1 MGQSLFF
8 ARGLPLVAALVLVSQ
23 VVSAAPV
30 KRGKGKAKHPA
41 PATTDTSAAAEASDK
56 AAAKPEE
63 PPPPQPDESTL
74 AKPEPAPEPSKSAG
88 DAASASATAT
98 ANTVLAAEAPPPTDG
113 DQDLLG
119 RREAAR
125 LAARRTEVGVS
136 VSIDIGN
143 RRFKYSDPIGE
154 ALRPYKLAAAPMASF
169 GLEAYPL
176 AATDVPVLRDLG
188 FRGRFSRAFGLD
200 STTPEGDKIDTS
212 WTRFGGDVRERLLIP
227 GRHPL
232 ELGAFFGA
240 DASYFV
246 MSSPSPVMALLPS
259 ARTISLRFGL
269 DGRVLIAG
277 RCSAELGVAYLAVTS
292 PGEIYEHFRDPHV
305 AGVDGDLGFT
315 VALIPGLEA
324 RLVGRYTRYF
334 ATFHPQ
340 VGDPYVAGGALDE
353 QLQVG
358 LGVRYAH

>member
-23 VVSAAPV
+23 VVSAAPA

-88 DAASASATAT
+88 D
-98 ANTVLAAEAPPPTDG
+98 
-113 DQDLLG
+113 
-119 RREAAR
+119 AAR

-212 WTRFGGDVRERLLIP
+212 LTRFGGD
-227 GRHPL
+227 
-232 ELGAFFGA
+232 
-240 DASYFV
+240 
-246 MSSPSPVMALLPS
+246 
-259 ARTISLRFGL
+259 LR
-269 DGRVLIAG
+269 
-277 RCSAELGVAYLAVTS
+277 
-292 PGEIYEHFRDPHV
+292 
-305 AGVDGDLGFT
+305 
-315 VALIPGLEA
+315 
-324 RLVGRYTRYF
+324 
-334 ATFHPQ
+334 
-340 VGDPYVAGGALDE
+340 
-353 QLQVG
+353 
-358 LGVRYAH
+358 